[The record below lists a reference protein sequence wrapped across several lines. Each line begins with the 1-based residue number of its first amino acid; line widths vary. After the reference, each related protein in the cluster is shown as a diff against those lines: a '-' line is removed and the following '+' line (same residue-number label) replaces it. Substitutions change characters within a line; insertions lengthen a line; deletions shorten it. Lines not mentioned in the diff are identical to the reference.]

1 MPSSYMQQALTLAKR
16 AVGNTHP
23 NPMVGAVIV
32 RDGQVVGR
40 GYHHRAG
47 TAHAEVLALAQAR
60 DAARGAS
67 LYVTLEPCRHTGRTP
82 PCTEAIMAA
91 GIREVVYALP
101 DPNPRAAGGAR
112 DLAAA
117 GITVHAGD
125 GAREAL
131 AQNVGYLSWVVRQ
144 RPWVL
149 LKSAMSADGKVA
161 TVTGASRYL
170 TGDAALDDVHRL
182 RARCDAILVG
192 IGTALADDP
201 ALTCRRGRRRRD
213 PVRVVLDTHGRLP
226 PAAQVLNLAPPSAAP
241 TLIYTGEHVSSEY
254 ERGVFARGGEVIQV
268 EEAADG
274 RLSLPAVLRD
284 LGERGLYTIL
294 VEGGP
299 TIHSAFIAA
308 GLADA
313 WRGYLA
319 PLVLGGPALGP
330 VGGTGWP
337 TLAQAPRLT
346 EPTVRRVGRDA
357 VYHAYFESS
366 WRELAAA
373 CLPD

>member
-1 MPSSYMQQALTLAKR
+1 MRQALTLANR
-16 AVGNTHP
+16 AMGSTHP
-23 NPMVGAVIV
+23 NPMVGAVVV

-47 TAHAEVLALAQAR
+47 AAHAEVLALGQAR
-60 DAARGAS
+60 DRARGAT

-82 PCTEAIMAA
+82 PCTEAIRAA
-91 GIREVVYALP
+91 GIREVVYALG

-112 DLAAA
+112 DLAASGVA
-117 GITVHAGD
+117 VRAGD
-125 GAREAL
+125 GAHEAL
-131 AQNVGYLSWVVRQ
+131 AQNVGYLSWMVRR

-149 LKSAMSADGKVA
+149 LKTAMSVDGKVA
-161 TVTGASRYL
+161 TVAGASRYL
-170 TGDAALDDVHRL
+170 TGDAALNDVHKL
-182 RARCDAILVG
+182 RATYDAILIG

-213 PVRVVLDTHGRLP
+213 PVRVVLDTHGRLS
-226 PAAQVLNLAPPSAAP
+226 PAAQLLNLAPPSTAP
-241 TLIYTGEHVSSEY
+241 TLVYTGERVSSEY
-254 ERGVFARGGEVIQV
+254 ERGVFSRGGEVIQV
-268 EEAADG
+268 EAGADG

-313 WRGYLA
+313 WRAYLA
-319 PLVLGGPALGP
+319 PMILGGPAPGP
-330 VGGTGWP
+330 VGGTGWA
-337 TLAQAPRLT
+337 TLAAAPRLT
-346 EPTVRRVGRDA
+346 EPSVRRLGPDA
-357 VYHAYFESS
+357 VYQAYFEAS
-366 WRELAAA
+366 WKELAAA